1 MDFSY
6 TVKTSRFKEDLGSL
20 FQRYQKALKR
30 GSVIFSSQS
39 VSSSIILYSANGI
52 CFHPT
57 SQTRCLNSASLGILH
72 CISQQVLWFSPL
84 LTNMFC
90 LSTILH
96 CIVLCT
102 LLKYF
107 SVIVKKIQFL
117 LLQSSQSSVK
127 NKIYYQSMIKQLV
140 NTVKEKYSQSDLS
153 KM

>member
-6 TVKTSRFKEDLGSL
+6 TVKTSRFKEDLGGL

-52 CFHPT
+52 HFHPI
-57 SQTRCLNSASLGILH
+57 SQTRSLEFCFLGDTALYQSI
-72 CISQQVLWFSPL
+72 SPL
-84 LTNMFC
+84 VFSFINKHVC
-90 LSTILH
+90 LSTILPG
-96 CIVLCT
+96 IVLCT

-117 LLQSSQSSVK
+117 LLQSSQASVK
-127 NKIYYQSMIKQLV
+127 NKTYYQSMIK
-140 NTVKEKYSQSDLS
+140 
-153 KM
+153 